1 MQKKFI
7 ISAIVQDDENTVD
20 ETTIESITELIK
32 EALEMHSIG
41 FENLEVREQ

>member
-7 ISAIVQDDENTVD
+7 ISAIVQDDENAVY
-20 ETTIESITELIK
+20 ETTIESITELLK
-32 EALEMHSIG
+32 AAFALHCIG